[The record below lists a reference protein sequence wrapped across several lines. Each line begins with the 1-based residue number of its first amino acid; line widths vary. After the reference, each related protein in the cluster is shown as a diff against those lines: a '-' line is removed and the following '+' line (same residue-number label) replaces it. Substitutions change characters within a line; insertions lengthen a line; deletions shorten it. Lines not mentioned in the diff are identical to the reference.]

1 MENKDEEEICK
12 EQVCNCLYDV
22 LVRGNQTEDCIDY
35 GEDGY
40 SPDDEDMLIQGS
52 CQDYWETDE
61 DVDYDDDP
69 ERLAIISLDE
79 KDSFELDGYVYTKV
93 LRFIY
98 GSSIFNTK
106 ELEKFGMSIYL
117 VKRKIAHYL
126 DYGYYVI
133 YHDGKIILEP
143 SCPPTPD
150 VIAEAY
156 EKISGINKSLIT
168 TLNRLT
174 RASKNFTWK
183 IRQWES
189 TQWRFL

>member
-52 CQDYWETDE
+52 CHDYWETND

-79 KDSFELDGYVYTKV
+79 KDSFELDRHIYTKV

-98 GSSIFNTK
+98 GSNSFNTK

-126 DYGYYVI
+126 DYGYYNI
-133 YHDGKIILEP
+133 YYNGEIIFQP

-150 VIAEAY
+150 IIAAAY
-156 EKISGINKSLIT
+156 ENISGINKSLIT

-174 RASKNFTWK
+174 GASKNFTWK

-189 TQWRFL
+189 TQ